1 MPTQAI
7 KERLET
13 LIPQIRRRQ
22 SVPLAGAPR
31 RPFFQAGALILAVG
45 VGFAFS
51 LAEHTRRLATTFL
64 DQEVNGFKFDVF
76 LADSADR
83 PFIEER
89 LLTTSGVRSV
99 RFVPKEEALGRA
111 QENPALAESL
121 KWVVRNPLPE
131 SFDVDWT
138 PSFLLSGNVPAS
150 AESWAD
156 LPGVLSLA
164 FDRPRL
170 DRMAL
175 LGRIVNQW
183 DVIFSS
189 LFWVGAVLCFL
200 GVGRLVRRG
209 AARSLNSFLLAA
221 AAGALCGGVGATA
234 VWLWLGSWAG
244 AGIVAGGAVGAL
256 AFLGRDVA
264 NG

>member
-7 KERLET
+7 KDRLET

-22 SVPLAGAPR
+22 SAPLGGGPLRSIRAGV
-31 RPFFQAGALILAVG
+31 LILAVG
-45 VGFAFS
+45 VGFALS
-51 LAEHTRRLATTFL
+51 LAEHTRGLALTFL
-64 DQEVNGFKFDVF
+64 DREVDGFKFDVF
-76 LADSADR
+76 LTESADR

-89 LLTTSGVRSV
+89 LLTTGGVRSV

-111 QENPALAESL
+111 QSNPALAESL

-138 PSFLLSGNVPAS
+138 PSFLLSGHVPTS

-164 FDRPRL
+164 YDRNRVDRL
-170 DRMAL
+170 AL

-183 DVIFSS
+183 DLLFSV
-189 LFWVGAVLCFL
+189 LFWVGMTLCL
-200 GVGRLVRRG
+200 VGVGRIVRRG
-209 AARSLNSFLLAA
+209 AARSLKQMLVSV
-221 AAGALCGGVGATA
+221 GGGGLGGLVGASG
-234 VWLWLGSWAG
+234 VWLWLGAWAG
-244 AGIVAGGAVGAL
+244 AGVVAGLLVGAL
-256 AFLGRDVA
+256 AFLGRDVV

>member
-22 SVPLAGAPR
+22 SASVGGGPLR
-31 RPFFQAGALILAVG
+31 SFQAGFLILAVG

-51 LAEHTRRLATTFL
+51 LAEHTHRLASTFL
-64 DQEVNGFKFDVF
+64 DREIDGFKFDVF
-76 LADSADR
+76 LAESADR

-89 LLTTSGVRSV
+89 LLTTGGVRSV

-111 QENPALAESL
+111 QSNPVLAESL

-138 PSFLLSGNVPAS
+138 PSFLLSGLVPVT
-150 AESWAD
+150 AEAWVE
-156 LPGVLSLA
+156 LPGILSLA
-164 FDRPRL
+164 YDRNRADRL
-170 DRMAL
+170 AL

-183 DVIFSS
+183 DLLFSV
-189 LFWVGAVLCFL
+189 LFWVGMTLCLF
-200 GVGRLVRRG
+200 GIGRLVRRG
-209 AARSLNSFLLAA
+209 AVRSLKQMVVSV
-221 AAGALCGGVGATA
+221 GGGGLGGLVGAGG
-234 VWLWLGSWAG
+234 VWLWLGGWAATG
-244 AGIVAGGAVGAL
+244 VIAGLLVGAL

-264 NG
+264 HG